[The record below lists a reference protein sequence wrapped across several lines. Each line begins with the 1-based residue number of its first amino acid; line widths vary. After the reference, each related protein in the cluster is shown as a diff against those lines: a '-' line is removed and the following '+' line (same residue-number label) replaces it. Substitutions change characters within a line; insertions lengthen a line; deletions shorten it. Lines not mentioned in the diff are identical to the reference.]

1 VAEYD
6 SAVVAR
12 GFVQS
17 LERLLAKER
26 VAVQPTAGK
35 KAPEEEEKK
44 KKEKKKEKKK
54 ASDATFDT
62 QEFVLAAD
70 VN

>member
-44 KKEKKKEKKK
+44 KKEKKK

>member
-1 VAEYD
+1 MAEYD

-35 KAPEEEEKK
+35 KAPGEEEK
-44 KKEKKKEKKK
+44 KKKEKKK